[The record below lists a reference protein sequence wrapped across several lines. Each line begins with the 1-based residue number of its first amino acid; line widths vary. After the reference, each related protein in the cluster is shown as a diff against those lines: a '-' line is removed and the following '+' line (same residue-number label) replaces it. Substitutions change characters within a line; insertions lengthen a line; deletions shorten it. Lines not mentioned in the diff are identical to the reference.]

1 VGEIESATTA
11 GALSLRSGKGSVPNA
26 SMRRKRKD
34 ALVDEHNDAAC
45 AMIRVSGHGPC
56 DLQSSPLLF
65 LPAACVPPAL
75 RRSLAVGDETVC
87 FFMSW
92 SASLSDRW
100 HDEVS
105 RDVRHVKCDV

>member
-1 VGEIESATTA
+1 VREREAAATA
-11 GALSLRSGKGSVPNA
+11 QALSLRLKGSKA

-34 ALVDEHNDAAC
+34 ALVDEHSDAAC
-45 AMIRVSGHGPC
+45 TMIRVSGHGPC

-65 LPAACVPPAL
+65 LPAACVPPAI
-75 RRSLAVGDETVC
+75 RRTLAVGDETVC

-100 HDEVS
+100 HDEVTVS
-105 RDVRHVKCDV
+105 CDV